1 MNGWERYIYIYIHTY
16 TYSWIYIAIK
26 KETLSFMTTWMKFE
40 GICRHEAFAGMRHL
54 QAWGIMLKETK
65 QRKKNTAW
73 YHSYVDLKKILFIY
87 LAVPGFGCG
96 MWILSW
102 GLWDLVPWPEFE
114 PQPPALEVWGLSFWT
129 TREIPICGL
138 LKEKKRLTL
147 RKRVESGCQKLRGW
161 V

>member
-16 TYSWIYIAIK
+16 TYSGIYIAIK

-40 GICRHEAFAGMRHL
+40 GI
-54 QAWGIMLKETK
+54 MLKETK
-65 QRKKNTAW
+65 QRKTNMAW
-73 YHSYVDLKKILFIY
+73 YHSYVDLKKNLFIY

-161 V
+161 VYQKQRK